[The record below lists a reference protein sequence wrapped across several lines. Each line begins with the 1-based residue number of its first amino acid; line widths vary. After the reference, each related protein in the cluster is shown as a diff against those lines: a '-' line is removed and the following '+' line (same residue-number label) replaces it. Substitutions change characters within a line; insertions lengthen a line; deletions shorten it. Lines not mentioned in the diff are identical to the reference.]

1 MNNKIKEIDIYESQD
16 DYDRFSVSKI
26 KTYKECS
33 QMYNLKYVQKLPYYK
48 ESTSTFVGTLVHAA
62 LEYLYSIDDDSVQTA
77 KDAFFKVLPE
87 EFAKKGISGAD
98 SILGDLLDYHE
109 DINKLYLRASAV
121 YSGIDAIRTGK
132 GTVPKV
138 PEMTSTWKAE
148 CKRLDLDNRKARID
162 YVIQTSKDGM
172 EEVSITDVFSK
183 ALTLVTNYV
192 TPSEFEEILY
202 LELPLS
208 EWNRDSNTLVN
219 PVPFPGCTDPNVY
232 LNGFID
238 NIAKVRVN
246 GKLVTAVIDYKT
258 SKEEFNESI
267 VAHNQQLL
275 IYAAGVEELLG
286 ITVDYIGILGL
297 IKGDLVLVPVDKEIQ
312 QEVVEGFNSIIK
324 KARANDFHKH
334 YPDTKYST
342 CLNSFGSTCP
352 FLKECWPKSYE
363 YFHETGLEDD
373 FFSAYS

>member
-1 MNNKIKEIDIYESQD
+1 MNNKIKEIDTYSSQD
-16 DYDRFSVSKI
+16 DYQRFSVSKI

-33 QMYNLKYVQKLPYYK
+33 QMYNLKYVQRLPYYK

-62 LEYLYSIDDDSVQTA
+62 LEYLYGVEDDNVQTA
-77 KDAFFKVLPE
+77 KDAFFTVLPE
-87 EFAKKGISGAD
+87 EFAKKGIDGAD
-98 SILGDLLDYHE
+98 SILGDLLDYHQ
-109 DINKLYLRASAV
+109 DISNLYLRASAA
-121 YSGIDAIRTGK
+121 YNGIDAIRTGK
-132 GTVPKV
+132 GSVPKV

-148 CKRLDLDNRKARID
+148 CRRLDLDGRKSRID

-192 TPSEFEEILY
+192 TPSEFEEILH
-202 LELPLS
+202 LELPMS
-208 EWNRDSNTLVN
+208 EWDKNTGKLIN
-219 PVPFPGCTDPNVY
+219 PVPFPGCKEPDVF
-232 LNGFID
+232 LNGYID

-297 IKGDLVLVPVDKEIQ
+297 IKGDLTLVPVDKEIQ
-312 QEVVEGFNSIIK
+312 AEVIEGFNGIITK
-324 KARANDFHKH
+324 VFANDFHKH

-352 FLKECWPKSYE
+352 FLKECWPKSYD
-363 YFHETGLEDD
+363 YFHNTGLEDD
-373 FFSAYS
+373 FFSGY

>member
-1 MNNKIKEIDIYESQD
+1 MNNKIKEIDIYSSQD
-16 DYDRFSVSKI
+16 EYQRFSVSKI

-33 QMYNLKYVQKLPYYK
+33 QMYNLKYVQKLSCYK

-62 LEYLYSIDDDSVQTA
+62 LEYLYGVEDDSVVSA
-77 KDAFFKVLPE
+77 KDAFFKILAD
-87 EFAKKGISGAD
+87 EFAKKGISSTE
-98 SILGDLLDYHE
+98 SILGDLLEYYE
-109 DINKLYLRASAV
+109 DINNLYLRASAA
-121 YSGIDAIRTGK
+121 YNGKDAIRTGN
-132 GTVPKV
+132 GSVPKV

-148 CKRLDLDNRKARID
+148 CKKLDLDNRKARID
-162 YVIQTSKDGM
+162 YIIQTSKNGM

-183 ALTLVTNYV
+183 ALTLVSNYV
-192 TPSEFEEILY
+192 TPPEFMEILH

-208 EWNRDSNTLVN
+208 EWNKDTNTLIN
-219 PVPFPGCTDPNVY
+219 PVPFPECEFPNVY
-232 LNGFID
+232 LNGYID
-238 NIAKVRVN
+238 NIAKVIVN
-246 GKLVTAVIDYKT
+246 GKLITAVIDYKT

-286 ITVDYIGILGL
+286 IEVDYIGILSL
-297 IKGDLVLVPVDKEIQ
+297 IKGNLVLVPVDKEIQ
-312 QEVVEGFNSIIK
+312 SKVIQGFNGIIK
-324 KARANDFHKH
+324 KIFDNDFHKH
-334 YPDTKYST
+334 YPDTKYSA

-373 FFSAYS
+373 FFASYL